1 MDYVHVNSARIADR
15 VRRVLRVPADD
26 ARQMLDRS
34 VRDLGQRREE
44 MIKLDD
50 ESNAA
55 LRYFRNLVRIG
66 TNEEDAVK
74 AMNLEAPP
82 QALE

>member
-1 MDYVHVNSARIADR
+1 
-15 VRRVLRVPADD
+15 VLRVPADD